1 VLRYIT
7 CIQLN
12 MDIENINVF
21 LHWRFFSSLNLLFSP
36 PGDLRVD
43 RSTASRH
50 HGFVGRGLLERGE
63 HDRPDAAGAHG
74 QETQDKP
81 ALRKQSQRCHHQEE
95 KSGASSGKTEKINT
109 VKPAYNGHPWDP

>member
-1 VLRYIT
+1 MLRYIT

-50 HGFVGRGLLERGE
+50 HGFVGRGLPERGE

-74 QETQDKP
+74 QEAQDKP

-95 KSGASSGKTEKINT
+95 KSGASSGKTEKMNT
-109 VKPAYNGHPWDP
+109 VRTLKKLEQEH